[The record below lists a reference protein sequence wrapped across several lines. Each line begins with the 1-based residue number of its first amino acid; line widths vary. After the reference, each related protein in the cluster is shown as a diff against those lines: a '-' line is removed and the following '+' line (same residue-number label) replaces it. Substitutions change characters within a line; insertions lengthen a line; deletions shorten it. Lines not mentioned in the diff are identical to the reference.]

1 MRRGGF
7 RFYVKSG
14 SAQEKPH
21 IFVTRDGDTWAKFT
35 LKPVS
40 VVINNG
46 LARNELTRLQGMVAD
61 LEPQLLQLWW
71 EYAITQGVRPE
82 AEKENKHGPAS
93 TPATPLEPSSEPAV
107 LEEVQCEAPLE
118 PTV

>member
-21 IFVTRDGDTWAKFT
+21 IFVTRDGDAWAKFT
-35 LKPVS
+35 LRPVS

-82 AEKENKHGPAS
+82 AGKEEKPGHKSGPTLEAPS
-93 TPATPLEPSSEPAV
+93 TA
-107 LEEVQCEAPLE
+107 LEEVQCEAPLG